1 MRISGSARNDKTP
14 HQRRKKGPRAV
25 IAVAAA
31 SLMIMGL
38 AACGGGDE
46 TTGGSS
52 EGGGG
57 EDLGLIT
64 EGTLTSASSGEY
76 RPFSYKE
83 DGKLVGF
90 DKDIADAVAKE
101 MGLESDT
108 KTGEFDT
115 LIQGVK
121 TNRYDVV
128 IGSMTPT
135 DKRKEQVSFTDGYY
149 TSGAQAFVQDSSD
162 CTDPSKLKK
171 ATVGVARGTT
181 YADFLEGKAWVGEV
195 KTYASDVT
203 ALEDLGTGRLDAVV
217 TDKLVGLNQIKEA
230 DKPLK
235 DCGELLF
242 EEEPAFAVNKDNE
255 ALITALNEALA
266 TVKEDGTYAELSK
279 KWFGQDIS

>member
-1 MRISGSARNDKTP
+1 M
-14 HQRRKKGPRAV
+14 

-31 SLMIMGL
+31 GLMIMGL

-46 TTGGSS
+46 ATPGG
-52 EGGGG
+52 EGGG

-64 EGTLTSASSGEY
+64 EGSLTSASSGEY
-76 RPFSYKE
+76 RPFSFKQ

-90 DKDIADAVAKE
+90 DKDIADAVSKE
-101 MGLESDT
+101 MGLKSET

-115 LIQGVK
+115 LIQGVQS
-121 TNRYDVV
+121 NRYDVV

-135 DKRKEQVSFTDGYY
+135 EKREKAVSFTDGYY
-149 TSGAQAFVQDSSD
+149 TSGAQAFVQESSD
-162 CTDPSKLKK
+162 CTDPTKLKK

-181 YADFLEGKAWVGEV
+181 YADFLEGKGWVGEV

-203 ALEDLGTGRLDAVV
+203 ALEDLSNGRLDAVV

-230 DKPLK
+230 EKPLK
-235 DCGELLF
+235 DCGKLLY
-242 EEEPAFAVNKDNE
+242 EEKPAFAVKKDNE
-255 ALITALNEALA
+255 ALIKALNEALA
-266 TVKEDGTYAELSK
+266 TVKEDGTYAKLSE